1 MHELKTLFAGYSIN
15 IGFLGYA
22 LCILI
27 VADLLTG
34 IVKGYLKDG
43 VLSSKLR
50 DGGFKKCG
58 VLLVVAL
65 SHALG
70 ILLSDAAGV
79 LPNGVMAYYIYTE
92 LISVFENLDALG
104 VPLPP
109 ILRQILGTIKR

>member
-1 MHELKTLFAGYSIN
+1 MNELKTLFQGYTVN
-15 IGFLGYA
+15 VGFLGYA

-27 VADLLTG
+27 VADLITG

-43 VLSSKLR
+43 ILSSKLR

-65 SHALG
+65 SRALG
-70 ILLSDAAGV
+70 LLLSDTAGV
-79 LPNGVMAYYIYTE
+79 LANGVMAYYVYTE
-92 LISVFENLDALG
+92 LVSVFENLNALG

-109 ILRQILGTIKR
+109 ILKQILGHKS